1 VRVCYAMVVAV
12 IYIDVVEEAN
22 ASAAMVEK
30 EEKLEECMLCFEEYV
45 VGYEF
50 CPRCTQCNKQWCTM
64 CDLRW
69 RLSQRY
75 ASIQAT
81 CPFCRHTLTR
91 YNSPTVFVRAHP
103 RRAVSPIVTKLARL
117 FSCIFLL
124 MILLLLPI
132 LNAYIE
138 NGQTEVYVYIAFV
151 ILIGLFLLC
160 YFMNR
165 AGLEDGED
173 DTIAVLS
180 GS

>member
-1 VRVCYAMVVAV
+1 MK
-12 IYIDVVEEAN
+12 EAKS
-22 ASAAMVEK
+22 SAGMVEK
-30 EEKLEECMLCFEEYV
+30 DEKLEECMLCFEEYV
-45 VGYEF
+45 GSEF

-81 CPFCRHTLTR
+81 CPFCRQSLAR
-91 YNSPTVFVRAHP
+91 YDSPTVFVRAHR
-103 RRAVSPIVTKLARL
+103 RRAVPPIVTKLARL
-117 FSCIFLL
+117 LSCILLL

-132 LNAYIE
+132 IDAYMKNA
-138 NGQTEVYVYIAFV
+138 QPEVYVYIAFV

-165 AGLEDGED
+165 AGLEED